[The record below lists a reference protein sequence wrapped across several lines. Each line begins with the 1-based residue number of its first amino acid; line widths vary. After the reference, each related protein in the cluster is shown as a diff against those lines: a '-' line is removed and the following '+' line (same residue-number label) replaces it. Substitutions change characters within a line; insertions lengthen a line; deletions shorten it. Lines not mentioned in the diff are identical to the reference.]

1 MTAGTAQP
9 KVMGI
14 LNITPDSFSDGG
26 RYDGLDRALRQ
37 AQQMVAD
44 GAEYL
49 DVGGESTRPGAEAV
63 GIQEELDRVM
73 PVLNRLRAEFDVALS
88 IDTCKTAVMAEALG
102 QGVDLVNDIRALQ
115 DDGALALL
123 AQHDADVC
131 LMHMQGEPRT
141 MQHEPRYDDVVIEV
155 KSFLQERL
163 RACEQAG
170 IALERIYLDP
180 GFGFGKSVRHN
191 YQLLQRMQA
200 FHELQQP
207 LLIGL
212 SRKSMLGHV
221 TGREVPERL
230 PASIAAATIAAMKGA
245 RIIRVHDVR
254 ETVDAM
260 KVVAATLAGDFS

>member
-1 MTAGTAQP
+1 MGTGVLP

-14 LNITPDSFSDGG
+14 LNVTPDSFSDGG
-26 RYDGLDRALRQ
+26 RFNHVDEALRQ
-37 AQQMVAD
+37 AQQMLSD
-44 GAEYL
+44 GASYI
-49 DVGGESTRPGAEAV
+49 DVGGESTRPGAASV
-63 GIQEELDRVM
+63 GVQEEIDRVL
-73 PVLNRLRAEFDVALS
+73 PVIERLRAETDAMISL
-88 IDTCKTAVMAEALG
+88 DTCKTQVMAEGLK
-102 QGVDLVNDIRALQ
+102 QGIAMINDIRALQ
-115 DDGALALL
+115 DEGALALL
-123 AQHDADVC
+123 AKHDADVC

-155 KSFLQERL
+155 KTFLQERM
-163 RACEQAG
+163 RACNNAG
-170 IALERIYLDP
+170 IAKERLFLDP

-200 FHELQQP
+200 FHELQLP
-207 LLIGL
+207 LLIGV

-221 TGREVPERL
+221 TGREVADRL